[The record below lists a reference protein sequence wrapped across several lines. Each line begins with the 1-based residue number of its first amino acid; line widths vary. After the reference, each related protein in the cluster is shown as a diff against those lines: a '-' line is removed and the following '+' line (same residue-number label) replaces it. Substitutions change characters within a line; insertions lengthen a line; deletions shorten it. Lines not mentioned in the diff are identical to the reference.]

1 MANLQSRANG
11 TAAAPTAILS
21 GDNVGGWS
29 AYGYGATGYGTQG
42 RVNSL
47 ATATENWTDTA
58 QGCRFAIWTTPNGA
72 VVKYERMTVDQSGY
86 VGIGRVA
93 PTTMLDVN
101 GTVTATQFSGS
112 GASLTSIPI
121 SGLSAGDY
129 SGKVNTGTYSIS
141 ISGNAATVTSGVY
154 TSGSYSDP
162 SWLSIS
168 KTKVGLS
175 AVENTALSTWA
186 GTSNIT
192 TVGTLSAGTVPWS
205 LLGSVPS
212 TFTPA
217 GHAASHAGAGGD
229 PITSLG
235 TLTAGFSVVQTGN
248 QLSTIGVQN
257 ADATDTG
264 AGSILIANADW
275 GSIATT
281 AHGSGRT
288 AARFGVTLGGYGELA
303 TFNGNGLI
311 VGTRTTAPLILGTNA
326 LQRMWIDGTTGNVG
340 IGTASPG
347 APFEVVT
354 NNGTGST
361 LQATTYDNGAGVSS
375 TLVLR
380 RARGTM
386 ASPTAIDAVRN
397 LATIPFQA
405 YDGVAF
411 GNASVILAQSEGAW
425 TTSDHS
431 ASLQF
436 YTTAALVSSEKMRIT
451 SAGYVGIGTTNP
463 GALLEINA
471 SATSLG
477 LPLRVIQSVSS
488 GSLMRFA
495 NNSALDKLAI
505 NLVSG
510 ITPTLYD
517 QVAGTGWYASISLS
531 SGKVGIGTTDPRALL
546 HMSSA
551 DTATFSATANPL
563 NRIML
568 ANTNNS
574 TNNNFADI
582 VFATIDSASSMTDNA
597 NLLGQ
602 VKLTGVFTSHTP
614 GATSGD
620 LVVTNRNAGSWSET
634 ARFTSTGYLGLGTPS
649 PTSRLQVVGLATYAS
664 NAAAITAGLTAGA
677 FYTDGAGTVKVVY

>member
-1 MANLQSRANG
+1 MTSRLYYEDSFLYDFDAEVLEVLETPRPG
-11 TAAAPTAILS
+11 LILDRTAFYPTS
-21 GDNVGGWS
+21 GGQVFDTGWITS
-29 AYGYGATGYGTQG
+29 DADPKL
-42 RVNSL
+42 RV
-47 ATATENWTDTA
+47 TE
-58 QGCRFAIWTTPNGA
+58 
-72 VVKYERMTVDQSGY
+72 
-86 VGIGRVA
+86 VA
-93 PTTMLDVN
+93 EAED
-101 GTVTATQFSGS
+101 
-112 GASLTSIPI
+112 
-121 SGLSAGDY
+121 
-129 SGKVNTGTYSIS
+129 GKVIHYLEAPLKDLKPGTRVRGQIDAQRRRDHMQQH
-141 ISGNAATVTSGVY
+141 SGQHVLYAATVTSGVD

-361 LQATTYDNGAGVSS
+361 LQATTYDNWAGVSS
-375 TLVLR
+375 TR
-380 RARGTM
+380 PIRPPPDSIWRTCGEGM
-386 ASPTAIDAVRN
+386 PAI
-397 LATIPFQA
+397 
-405 YDGVAF
+405 
-411 GNASVILAQSEGAW
+411 
-425 TTSDHS
+425 
-431 ASLQF
+431 
-436 YTTAALVSSEKMRIT
+436 
-451 SAGYVGIGTTNP
+451 
-463 GALLEINA
+463 
-471 SATSLG
+471 
-477 LPLRVIQSVSS
+477 
-488 GSLMRFA
+488 
-495 NNSALDKLAI
+495 
-505 NLVSG
+505 
-510 ITPTLYD
+510 
-517 QVAGTGWYASISLS
+517 
-531 SGKVGIGTTDPRALL
+531 
-546 HMSSA
+546 
-551 DTATFSATANPL
+551 
-563 NRIML
+563 
-568 ANTNNS
+568 
-574 TNNNFADI
+574 
-582 VFATIDSASSMTDNA
+582 
-597 NLLGQ
+597 
-602 VKLTGVFTSHTP
+602 
-614 GATSGD
+614 
-620 LVVTNRNAGSWSET
+620 
-634 ARFTSTGYLGLGTPS
+634 
-649 PTSRLQVVGLATYAS
+649 
-664 NAAAITAGLTAGA
+664 
-677 FYTDGAGTVKVVY
+677 